1 MEGIGIRIRS
11 ASGSRHKVFKVSKV
25 TPGRGP
31 EGAGDELDPVE
42 EEGNFGGCAPLV
54 VMEMGEL
61 VVTAQFVSSATL
73 VLVVVTVDDC
83 AEDVGKDC

>member
-31 EGAGDELDPVE
+31 EGARDELDPVE
-42 EEGNFGGCAPLV
+42 EEANF
-54 VMEMGEL
+54 
-61 VVTAQFVSSATL
+61 
-73 VLVVVTVDDC
+73 
-83 AEDVGKDC
+83 